1 MKQPRVDPYR
11 DLDVIDARAPRFS
24 QATLGVTL
32 LLAFVTGW
40 WPLVAILAAQWT
52 VGLVLGRRYCLP
64 CLVYFEVVQRLLGEG
79 PIEDARPPRFAN
91 LVGAVV
97 MTAAAVLLAAGFETV
112 GWSLSLVVAGLALLA
127 ATSGFCLGC
136 EMYRL
141 GARLRGIRSRRLERV
156 DLAELGAGTN
166 GEVVVEFTHPL
177 CTDCRE
183 LEQRLRA
190 QGKRV
195 VTVDVTARPELAQKY
210 GVALVP
216 TAVAVTPG
224 GQVTARL
231 AG

>member
-1 MKQPRVDPYR
+1 MKQRRVDPYR
-11 DLDVIDARAPRFS
+11 DVDVIDTRAPRFS
-24 QATLGVTL
+24 QATLGLLL

-52 VGLVLGRRYCLP
+52 IGLVFGRRYCLP
-64 CLVYFEVVQRLLGEG
+64 CLLYFEVVQRVVGEG

-97 MTAAAVLLAAGFETV
+97 MSMAAVLLAADFQTV
-112 GWSLSLVVAGLALLA
+112 GWALALVVAGLALLA
-127 ATSGFCLGC
+127 AASGVCVGC
-136 EMYRL
+136 ELYRL

-156 DLAELGAGTN
+156 DLSELGAATN
-166 GEVVVEFTHPL
+166 DEVVVAFTHPL

-183 LEQRLRA
+183 LEEKLRA
-190 QGKRV
+190 RGRSV
-195 VTVDVTARPELAQKY
+195 VTVDVTVRPELARKY
-210 GVALVP
+210 GIALVP
-216 TAVAVTPG
+216 TAVAVTPA